1 MLHFL
6 EIADLS
12 SSELEH
18 LLRLAVQ
25 LKLEW
30 QSGGNRPVLGGKV
43 LAMVFQKPS
52 LRTRVSFEV
61 GMLHLGGHALY
72 LNPSEIG
79 LGQRESIA
87 DVARVLSGYAQGV
100 MARVFDP
107 EHITE
112 LAKWSRVPII
122 NGLSD
127 KSHPCQA
134 LADVLTLYEH
144 FGSLRGLKLAYVG
157 DSNNVVRSLA
167 ESAARLGMKMSVAS
181 PPGYQLDRATVKAT
195 KALGLELAL
204 TDNPAEAI
212 TGADAVYTDT

>member
-1 MLHFL
+1 MGFSMRHFL

-12 SSELEH
+12 SAELEQ
-18 LLRLAVQ
+18 LIRLASQ

-52 LRTRVSFEV
+52 LRTRVSFDV

-72 LNPSEIG
+72 ISPSEIG

-87 DVARVLSGYAQGV
+87 DLARVLSGYAQGI

-112 LAKWSRVPII
+112 LAHWSCVPVI

-127 KSHPCQA
+127 HSHPCQA
-134 LADVLTLYEH
+134 LSDTLTIYEH
-144 FGSLRGLKLAYVG
+144 FGSLRGLKIAYVG
-157 DSNNVVRSLA
+157 DSNNVTRSLGEA
-167 ESAARLGMKMSVAS
+167 CALLGMKLSV
-181 PPGYQLDRATVKAT
+181 
-195 KALGLELAL
+195 
-204 TDNPAEAI
+204 
-212 TGADAVYTDT
+212 